1 MNRPSLGDLVDSL
14 CAVFPELDHEQRR
27 LALATYRRLARGI
40 PASPVEIAE
49 DAGIETEKAQ
59 RILADWIGVYSDEAK
74 RVIGFWGLTIAKM
87 VHRFEVDGTQ
97 LYTWCAWDT
106 LFLPELLGK
115 SARVESVCEA
125 SGKPV
130 RLTVSPK
137 RVESVDPAS
146 VCISFLTPD
155 SSRSQQDIVRNFC
168 HYVHFFRSRKDCEAW
183 IARRPGTFIL
193 SLDEATELA
202 RRKNQLQFGPLLSG
216 KPEITLVYDA
226 DCPNVPQARAALRE
240 AFERAGLQPRWI
252 EYDRAAPGT
261 PAPLLRYGSP
271 TILVDGVDVAGEAGR
286 AAGVSCRV
294 YPSERGL
301 RGVPPVETIASAMV
315 QRKAR

>member
-137 RVESVDPAS
+137 RVESVGSNKTSSGTSATTF
-146 VCISFLTPD
+146 ISSARAKTVKPGSREGQGP
-155 SSRSQQDIVRNFC
+155 SSCRST
-168 HYVHFFRSRKDCEAW
+168 
-183 IARRPGTFIL
+183 RRPSSPGGRINFN
-193 SLDEATELA
+193 SA
-202 RRKNQLQFGPLLSG
+202 RF
-216 KPEITLVYDA
+216 
-226 DCPNVPQARAALRE
+226 
-240 AFERAGLQPRWI
+240 
-252 EYDRAAPGT
+252 
-261 PAPLLRYGSP
+261 
-271 TILVDGVDVAGEAGR
+271 
-286 AAGVSCRV
+286 
-294 YPSERGL
+294 
-301 RGVPPVETIASAMV
+301 
-315 QRKAR
+315 